1 MGIMGYLLVMM
12 QRFVNFLKVVKSNK
26 LKNLYLIPQ
35 SDIYTNYEN
44 RIVCHPEAIISVLKF
59 IGDDKISS
67 SKINRIV
74 SLSLSKGKQ
83 AKLSLLIFKLL

>member
-1 MGIMGYLLVMM
+1 MGYLLVIM

-44 RIVCHPEAIISVLKF
+44 RVGCHPELVE
-59 IGDDKISS
+59 G
-67 SKINRIV
+67 
-74 SLSLSKGKQ
+74 Q
-83 AKLSLLIFKLL
+83 APLLYPLFFTL